1 MTKSEF
7 LNFVKEEC
15 KKHKVKCVLKNTSY
29 LKIEGITCSGL
40 FYPEGKLVVAMK
52 SPMAYEILLH
62 EYCHMTQWI
71 EQTEE
76 WKNHQKIN
84 PDQFSGWLNG
94 TPCRNIKKYIK
105 WIIDVELDNEK
116 RAVKMIKKIN
126 LDFIDINL
134 YIKKANAYVQFY
146 NWVLK
151 NRKWSKPNK
160 PIYKSEAVLSLVPSK
175 FNMDYSKISD
185 KLNKA
190 MCFHYDNG

>member
-1 MTKSEF
+1 MTKNEF
-7 LNFVKEEC
+7 VNFVKLEC
-15 KKHKVKCVLKNTSY
+15 KKHNVKCVLKNTSY
-29 LKIEGITCSGL
+29 LKIDGVTCSGL

-52 SPMAYEILLH
+52 NPLAYEVLLH
-62 EYCHMTQWI
+62 EYCHMTQWL
-71 EQTEE
+71 EQTDE

-84 PDQFSGWLNG
+84 PEKISDWLNG
-94 TPCRNIKKYIK
+94 KPCRNIKKYIG

-116 RAVKMIKKIN
+116 RAVKMVKKIN
-126 LDFIDINL
+126 LDFIDINS
-134 YIKKANAYVQFY
+134 YIKKANAYIQFY

-160 PIYKSEAVLSLVPSK
+160 PIYKSKDVLSLVSSK